1 MVGTQVSYD
10 YDCIVVGSGF
20 GASAVA
26 CRVAEGGRRVLVLE
40 RGDRYPPGTFPRT
53 TLGSSTNVWDPSAG
67 LFGLFDIWSFRKFEA
82 VVSSGLGG
90 GSLIYANVMLRK
102 PAEWFVQETT
112 GEHAEYWPVTA
123 ADLDESYRRAE
134 EMLGVTPYPYVD
146 TTTKAR
152 EFRDAAQR
160 ADLAWRVAP
169 LAVSFSP
176 PGEPPGMPLGQ
187 CSDNLH
193 GVPRTTCRLCGECDI
208 GCNYGS
214 KNTTDLTYLSV
225 AARHEAEVRVLHEV
239 RQIRQLPDGQAG
251 YRVTAVQHAI
261 PEPRWDR
268 TGPPSIPEPR
278 AFTARTVVLGAG
290 SLGSSYL
297 LLRNRVFLPRLS
309 SRLGTKF
316 CGNGD
321 YLGFVSSGETRV
333 LNSTSGPVITSYIYG
348 LDDLDGAVA
357 DAADPGERGFIVQ
370 EGGYPTVADW
380 LSEFLGLRPVS
391 RVAKV
396 LTQLARA
403 RLTDTPR
410 TEISALLS
418 EAIGDA
424 RRSRGILPM
433 LGMGRDLPGGRM
445 TLRDGYLQ
453 ISWNTQYSRRV
464 FRRIQAAMRQVA
476 EQLDG
481 RFLQGP
487 SSLLSRMVTV
497 HPLGGV
503 PMGVDANHGVV
514 DSYGE
519 VFGYP
524 GLFVSDG
531 SVMPGPVGV
540 NPSLTIAALGER
552 FSERV
557 LDRTG
562 APR

>member
-1 MVGTQVSYD
+1 
-10 YDCIVVGSGF
+10 
-20 GASAVA
+20 
-26 CRVAEGGRRVLVLE
+26 
-40 RGDRYPPGTFPRT
+40 
-53 TLGSSTNVWDPSAG
+53 
-67 LFGLFDIWSFRKFEA
+67 
-82 VVSSGLGG
+82 
-90 GSLIYANVMLRK
+90 
-102 PAEWFVQETT
+102 
-112 GEHAEYWPVTA
+112 
-123 ADLDESYRRAE
+123 
-134 EMLGVTPYPYVD
+134 
-146 TTTKAR
+146 
-152 EFRDAAQR
+152 
-160 ADLAWRVAP
+160 
-169 LAVSFSP
+169 
-176 PGEPPGMPLGQ
+176 
-187 CSDNLH
+187 
-193 GVPRTTCRLCGECDI
+193 VPRATCRLCGECDV

-239 RQIRQLPDGQAG
+239 RQIRPLPNGQPG

-261 PEPRWDR
+261 PEPRWER

-290 SLGSSYL
+290 ALGSSYL
-297 LLRNRVFLPRLS
+297 LLRNRVFLPELS
-309 SRLGTKF
+309 SRLGTRF

-333 LNSTSGPVITSYIYG
+333 LDSTRGPVITSYIYG
-348 LDDLDGAVA
+348 ADDLSGA
-357 DAADPGERGFIVQ
+357 AADRALGEPGFVLQ
-370 EGGYPTVADW
+370 EGGYPTLAEW
-380 LSEFLGLRPVS
+380 LSEFLGLRPVG
-391 RVAKV
+391 RVARV
-396 LTQLARA
+396 LSQLARA

-418 EAIGDA
+418 AAIGDA

-433 LGMGRDLPGGRM
+433 LGMGRDLPGGVM

-453 ISWNTQYSRRV
+453 ISWNAHYSDRV
-464 FRRIQAAMRQVA
+464 FRRIQTAMRQVA

-503 PMGVDANHGVV
+503 PMGVDVDHGVV

-552 FSERV
+552 FSEKV

-562 APR
+562 ARR

>member
-1 MVGTQVSYD
+1 MAGTPVTYD

-26 CRVAEGGRRVLVLE
+26 CRVAEGGRSVLVLE

-102 PAEWFVQETT
+102 PATWFVQET
-112 GEHAEYWPVTA
+112 GDEDAEYWPVSA
-123 ADLDESYRRAE
+123 AELEGPYQRAE
-134 EMLGVTPYPYVD
+134 AMLGVTPYPYVD

-152 EFRDAAQR
+152 EFRDAARR
-160 ADLAWRVAP
+160 AGLDWRAAP
-169 LAVSFSP
+169 LAVSFSDD
-176 PGEPPGMPLGQ
+176 GAPPGMPLGAPV
-187 CSDNLH
+187 DNLH
-193 GVPRTTCRLCGECDI
+193 GVPRTTCRLCGECDV

-225 AARHEAEVRVLHEV
+225 AAQHGAEVRTLHEV
-239 RQIRQLPDGQAG
+239 RQIQPLPDQPG
-251 YRVTAVQHAI
+251 YRVSAVQHAL

-278 AFTARTVVLGAG
+278 TFTARTVVLGAG
-290 SLGSSYL
+290 TLGSSYL
-297 LLRNRVFLPRLS
+297 LLRNRIFLPRLS
-309 SRLGTKF
+309 RRLGTRF

-333 LNSTSGPVITSYIYG
+333 LDSTRGPVITSYIYG
-348 LDDLDGAVA
+348 VDGVEAGGGE
-357 DAADPGERGFIVQ
+357 AAAGRRGFVLQ
-370 EGGYPTVADW
+370 EGGYPTIADW
-380 LSEFLGLRPVS
+380 LAEFLGLKPVG

-396 LTQLARA
+396 ATQLVRA

-410 TEISALLS
+410 TQISALMS
-418 EAIGDA
+418 SAIGDA
-424 RRSRGILPM
+424 RRSRGVLPM
-433 LGMGRDLPGGRM
+433 LGMGRDLPGGVM

-453 ISWNTQYSRRV
+453 ISWNAHYSSRV
-464 FRRIQAAMRQVA
+464 FRRIQTAMRQVA

-487 SSLLSRMVTV
+487 SGLLSRMVTV

-503 PMGVDANHGVV
+503 PMGVDADHGVV
-514 DSYGE
+514 DDHGE
-519 VFGYP
+519 VFGSP

-552 FSERV
+552 FAERV
-557 LDRTG
+557 LDRLEP
-562 APR
+562 AP